1 MQAANIANT
10 HVVLVKTYSPQ
21 RETTYPSIINHHHN
35 LQNESNF
42 KRLRNIPYVCAVFCR
57 LHRIIGESA
66 HNKLPEKIDF
76 PTSERKCPFY
86 CGLLAGNGLPKT
98 ESKIKSHNRET
109 FVGIEQGLGCCMKSV
124 FLCLAKVTPQDARK
138 VVTNISF

>member
-86 CGLLAGNGLPKT
+86 CGLHAGTPASPRQNPKSNHT
-98 ESKIKSHNRET
+98 TGKHCGDRTRSRMLYEICL
-109 FVGIEQGLGCCMKSV
+109 FVFSLTDLSL
-124 FLCLAKVTPQDARK
+124 FS
-138 VVTNISF
+138 NS